1 MRPEKGGDMADTA
14 EGILKSTGRSQ
25 TSRGTMKLSA
35 QVDKWYYGVFDESE
49 FDKFDSL
56 LNKRVRIEYT
66 TTQDGKYRNYVP
78 GTLEEVERVNRP
90 RSSDSSIE
98 TQVAYK
104 GVIEL
109 LCNKV
114 LDLSHPLSIAALKWA
129 TNRLGTGKSPLVEA
143 AIEMGAEPEREEEA
157 DVLPIKDANDF
168 MQRCAAI
175 GLTSREV
182 TEITKKS
189 GTAIA
194 KMSTDELAD
203 LFALI
208 LIERG

>member
-1 MRPEKGGDMADTA
+1 
-14 EGILKSTGRSQ
+14 
-25 TSRGTMKLSA
+25 
-35 QVDKWYYGVFDESE
+35 
-49 FDKFDSL
+49 L

-90 RSSDSSIE
+90 RSSDKSIE
-98 TQVAYK
+98 IQVAYK

-143 AIEMGAEPEREEEA
+143 AIEMGAELEEEEV
-157 DVLPIKDANDF
+157 DVSPISDANDF
-168 MQRCAAI
+168 MQRCRAI
-175 GLTSREV
+175 GVSSKQV
-182 TEITKKS
+182 TEITKKKGS
-189 GTAIA
+189 EIA
-194 KMSTDELAD
+194 EMSTDELAD
-203 LFALI
+203 LFAQI
-208 LIERG
+208 VTERR

>member
-1 MRPEKGGDMADTA
+1 MADTA

-25 TSRGTMKLSA
+25 TSRGTTKLSA

-98 TQVAYK
+98 TQVAFK
-104 GVIEL
+104 GVVEL
-109 LCNKV
+109 LCNKII
-114 LDLSHPLSIAALKWA
+114 DLSHPLSVAALKWA
-129 TNRLGTGKSPLVEA
+129 TNRLNRLGTGKSPLVEA
-143 AIEMGAEPEREEEA
+143 AIEMGAELEEEEA
-157 DVLPIKDANDF
+157 DVSPIKDANDF
-168 MQRCAAI
+168 MRRCRAI
-175 GLTSREV
+175 GISSKQV

-194 KMSTDELAD
+194 KMSTDELGD
-203 LFALI
+203 LFAQI
-208 LIERG
+208 LTERG